1 MIVTLDGKRLSGS
14 LPTQTLQALIDEIRQ
29 AHLGDRLVVSVMLD
43 GQQLLDQ
50 ELTQRLNEPVEEA
63 KQVELIS
70 ADPRELVCSALR
82 EVAEQLESAAEN
94 ESFVAEQLRSG
105 EMSEA
110 ATAFRE
116 FLQVWQACQQA
127 IVNCSGLLGKDLT
140 TMQSG
145 GQPIRAHL
153 DHLTDK
159 LRELRDAFEARDTVL
174 LSDLFQ
180 YEMPETCRTWQGIL
194 NGLATDVADQAGMP
208 VS

>member
-1 MIVTLDGKRLSGS
+1 MIVTLDGGRLSGS
-14 LPTQTLQALIDEIRQ
+14 FPTQTLQALIDEIRQ
-29 AHLGDRLVVSVMLD
+29 AHLSDRLIVSVMLD

-50 ELTQRLNEPVEEA
+50 ELTQQLNEPVQEV
-63 KQVELIS
+63 KHVELIS
-70 ADPRELVCSALR
+70 ADPRELVSSALR

-94 ESFVAEQLRSG
+94 EATVAEQLRSG

-110 ATAFRE
+110 ATAFRD
-116 FLQVWQACQQA
+116 FLQVWQACQQT

-145 GQPIRAHL
+145 GKPIRAHL
-153 DHLTDK
+153 DSLTDK

-194 NGLATDVADQAGMP
+194 NDLATDVAEHTGAP
-208 VS
+208 IS